1 MNPHEHNLRL
11 AKERL
16 RAELKK
22 LGFTDV
28 GIAAISKHVA
38 TYTATAI
45 RLDRS
50 KRKLQDLTPN
60 QTMVALA
67 DTFWNGRPTPR
78 G

>member
-1 MNPHEHNLRL
+1 M
-11 AKERL
+11 
-16 RAELKK
+16 
-22 LGFTDV
+22 T
-28 GIAAISKHVA
+28 ISKHVA

>member
-1 MNPHEHNLRL
+1 MNPQEHNLRL

-38 TYTATAI
+38 TYTAAAV

-50 KRKLQDLTPN
+50 KRMRDLTPN

-67 DTFWNGRPTPR
+67 DVVINGRPAPR